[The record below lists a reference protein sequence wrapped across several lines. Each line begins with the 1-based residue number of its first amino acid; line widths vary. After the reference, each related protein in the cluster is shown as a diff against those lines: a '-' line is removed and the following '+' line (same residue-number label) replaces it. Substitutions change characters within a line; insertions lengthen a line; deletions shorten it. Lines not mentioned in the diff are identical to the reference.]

1 MKTPRL
7 IPVVIAATAALLLF
21 KGIGLITTGSYVL
34 TGTTVAVAQEHG
46 GAAPT
51 ADANAEPTMALPHEA
66 TMEDTA
72 PTLADTAET
81 LPLTDPAAAHGE
93 AAPAEGHGEAA
104 AAEDAEGAGA
114 GHGVDPATPDEA
126 AAEEPGFVPQDVCP
140 KVDPAAEAAADA
152 SGHSGEAAPA
162 AEHAADTAVVAPNP
176 NCIPDPG
183 TNAHGDALALIK
195 NSKGAIV
202 PLDSE
207 DAGAEPAVLERL
219 GERRDAL
226 DSRETELNL
235 REDLIAAAERRLDER
250 TAALR
255 ALEDKVNALVAEK
268 KTAEQ
273 QQFVAIVAMYEQM
286 KPKDA
291 ATIFN
296 QLEMPVLLKVAR
308 AMSPRK
314 MGPILAKMDP
324 MKAKNV
330 TDGMAA
336 EEPQQSAEIAEG
348 DPNDLPQIVGQ

>member
-34 TGTTVAVAQEHG
+34 TGTTVAVAEVRV
-46 GAAPT
+46 APAEPT
-51 ADANAEPTMALPHEA
+51 ADVNAEPTMALPHEA
-66 TMEDTA
+66 TMTDTA

-81 LPLTDPAAAHGE
+81 LPLADPAAAQ
-93 AAPAEGHGEAA
+93 GEAA
-104 AAEDAEGAGA
+104 AEGQETDAASADHAAEPAATT
-114 GHGVDPATPDEA
+114 DPAPAEA
-126 AAEEPGFVPQDVCP
+126 GFVPQEICP
-140 KVDPAAEAAADA
+140 KDDPAAEPTADA
-152 SGHSGEAAPA
+152 SGQSGEAAPA
-162 AEHAADTAVVAPNP
+162 VEPVADTAVAAPNP

-202 PLDSE
+202 PLDGE

-226 DSRETELNL
+226 DSRETELNM
-235 REDLIAAAERRLDER
+235 REDLIAAAEKRLDER
-250 TAALR
+250 TAALK
-255 ALEDKVNALVAEK
+255 ALEDKINALVAEK

-314 MGPILAKMDP
+314 MGPILARMDP

-336 EEPQQSAEIAEG
+336 EGAQESAEVAEG
-348 DPNDLPQIVGQ
+348 DPNNLPQIVGQ